1 MNRNT
6 INSKKQLLRLRG
18 LGFRKSKSGK
28 LRRLLRKRRDYVFN
42 KKLQLKQKGLGY
54 RKRQPQLRP
63 KRNDKRRQR
72 LRLRE

>member
-1 MNRNT
+1 M
-6 INSKKQLLRLRG
+6 LRLRG